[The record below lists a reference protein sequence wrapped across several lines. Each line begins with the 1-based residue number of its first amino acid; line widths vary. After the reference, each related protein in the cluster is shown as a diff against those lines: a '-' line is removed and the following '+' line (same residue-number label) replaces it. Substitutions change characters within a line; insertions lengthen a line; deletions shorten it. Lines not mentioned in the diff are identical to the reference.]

1 MPKTGL
7 TPKKGAASQPSL
19 GQRHSRQRAI
29 IFEILKASD
38 GPLTIPQIHEK
49 ARMGLQKMKDAKS
62 KTIGI
67 ATVYRTIL
75 LLQESK
81 LIQSVILPT
90 GETRYE
96 SSHLDAHHHHF
107 QCRKCEHV
115 FDLGVCPV
123 GIPDGTTIPGGYL
136 VDSHEL
142 TLYGLC
148 PACVPGKKAK

>member
-1 MPKTGL
+1 ML
-7 TPKKGAASQPSL
+7 KKELIPIKSAASKPSL
-19 GQRHSRQRAI
+19 GQRHSRQREI
-29 IFEILKASD
+29 IFEILKASN
-38 GPLTIPQIHEK
+38 GPLTIPQIHDK
-49 ARMGLQKMKDAKS
+49 ARMGLKKMKDSKS

-81 LIQSVILPT
+81 LIQPVILPT

-123 GIPDGTTIPGGYL
+123 GIPNGTTIPGGFQ

-148 PACVPGKKAK
+148 PACLPKKKAK